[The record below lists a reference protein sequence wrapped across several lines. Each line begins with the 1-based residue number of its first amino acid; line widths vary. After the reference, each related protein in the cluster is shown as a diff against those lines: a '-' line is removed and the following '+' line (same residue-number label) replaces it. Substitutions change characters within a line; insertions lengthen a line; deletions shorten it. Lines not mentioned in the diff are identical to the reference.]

1 MYINPYLEDRLAD
14 QRIKE
19 VLCVVKQDCLLR
31 AGGSSSGA
39 QKWSFPFGLFLLP
52 LMIIMAP
59 FQLGI
64 YLVRRH

>member
-14 QRIKE
+14 YRIKE
-19 VLCVVKQDCLLR
+19 ALCVAKLDCLLK
-31 AGGSSSGA
+31 AGGSSPRA
-39 QKWSFPFGLFLLP
+39 QKGSFPFGLFLLP